1 MVTKY
6 CISLNYVEVSLV
18 SLQLMEEHSPFAP
31 LVHENVEAI
40 VGLRTQINTL
50 QSEINS
56 LATEKCE
63 LLSELEATNCDHVE
77 CAKESDAL
85 CDEKREL
92 LLQVESMSC
101 TVAELVGKHQF
112 IFSRLECFFS
122 FFSCTLSK
130 KVFTTDRNK
139 Q

>member
-1 MVTKY
+1 
-6 CISLNYVEVSLV
+6 
-18 SLQLMEEHSPFAP
+18 MEEHSPFAP

-50 QSEINS
+50 QSEINT

-112 IFSRLECFFS
+112 IFSRFQCFFFILFLHSLKES
-122 FFSCTLSK
+122 FHNRQK
-130 KVFTTDRNK
+130 
-139 Q
+139 